1 MSAPIAKPQIKPLG
15 HYILVRFKQ
24 VTEEIRGGLVIPESA
39 REKPQEAT
47 IVALGSGRKA
57 KDGTVVSFEVKVG
70 DTVLVTKYSGAE
82 VRLDETSYTLVREED
97 ILGILS

>member
-1 MSAPIAKPQIKPLG
+1 
-15 HYILVRFKQ
+15 
-24 VTEEIRGGLVIPESA
+24 
-39 REKPQEAT
+39 
-47 IVALGSGRKA
+47 
-57 KDGTVVSFEVKVG
+57 VSFEVKVG